1 MQLGSF
7 GSKEKLRIAEFL
19 ASLTFLFFF
28 LKNVSVSHLS
38 DELYV
43 SSNDSSRY

>member
-19 ASLTFLFFF
+19 ASFNFSVF
-28 LKNVSVSHLS
+28 LKNVSVSLLS

-43 SSNDSSRY
+43 FSNDSSRY